1 MSGKAESDTSSRS
14 IDRAEMRADA
24 AELQAL
30 AAEAD
35 RHAVIDDLSAANY
48 RAAALE
54 EALQAAEDRA
64 EAAERRLAAK
74 NLLLSEFEHKLKS
87 SFLVLQG
94 WAQMLD
100 DNWADLTDAR
110 RAAGV
115 HSIRVRTEEVVHEA
129 REMLDEAHAESAIVE
144 LQPSEIDLARVLSLA
159 AVNAGSSH
167 LFAYEGEPVV
177 LASTDLAAIQQVLSQ
192 LLENATIYAPRGS
205 VITMRARY
213 VDDDWCEFTVSDEGP
228 GLPAAI
234 DIFAPFVR
242 GSRDRP
248 GSGIGLYIVRKLVDA
263 LGGTVTASDNA
274 DGGACFTVRL
284 PRV

>member
-1 MSGKAESDTSSRS
+1 MDPDAEVSTRS
-14 IDRAEMRADA
+14 LDRAEMRADA

-30 AAEAD
+30 S
-35 RHAVIDDLSAANY
+35 IGDDLAAARY
-48 RAAALE
+48 RATELE
-54 EALQAAEDRA
+54 EALQQAEDRA

-100 DNWADLTDAR
+100 ESWDDLTDSR

-129 REMLDEAHAESAIVE
+129 REMLKEAHAESAIVD
-144 LQPSEIDLARVLSLA
+144 LQPAEIDLARVLSLA
-159 AVNAGSSH
+159 AVNAGTSH
-167 LFAYEGEPVV
+167 LFAYEGAPKVV
-177 LASTDLAAIQQVLSQ
+177 ASTDLAAVQQVLSQ
-192 LLENATIYAPRGS
+192 LLENAATYSPHGT
-205 VITMRARY
+205 VVTMSARY
-213 VDDDWCEFTVSDEGP
+213 VDDDTCEFTVSDEGP
-228 GLPAAI
+228 GLPDGV

-242 GSRDRP
+242 GSRDHP

-263 LGGTVTASDNA
+263 LGGTVTASNIGG
-274 DGGACFTVRL
+274 GGARFTVRL

>member
-1 MSGKAESDTSSRS
+1 
-14 IDRAEMRADA
+14 MRADA

-30 AAEAD
+30 A
-35 RHAVIDDLSAANY
+35 IGDDLAASRY
-48 RAAALE
+48 RATELE
-54 EALQAAEDRA
+54 EALQRAEDRA
-64 EAAERRLAAK
+64 DAAERRLAAK

-100 DNWADLTDAR
+100 DNWSDLTDNR

-129 REMLDEAHAESAIVE
+129 REMLKEAHAESAIVD
-144 LQPSEIDLARVLSLA
+144 LQPAEIDLARVLSLA
-159 AVNAGSSH
+159 AVNAGTSH
-167 LFAYEGEPVV
+167 LFAYEGAPRVV
-177 LASTDLAAIQQVLSQ
+177 ASTDLAAVQQVLSQ
-192 LLENATIYAPRGS
+192 LLENAATYSPHGT
-205 VITMRARY
+205 VVTMSARY
-213 VDDDWCEFTVSDEGP
+213 VDDDTCEFTVSDEGP
-228 GLPAAI
+228 GLPDGL

-263 LGGTVTASDNA
+263 LGGTVTAANLDE
-274 DGGACFTVRL
+274 GGACFTVRL